1 MDKGQG
7 VERESGGNKMWRK
20 LQVAKDGQ
28 GVYKSSK
35 VRMKIAPSF
44 LSVIYT
50 IPTVWFYKQG
60 LQIIVQHYIVN
71 DAMGRF

>member
-1 MDKGQG
+1 VITDKRDTEQPRARTHDMDKGQG

-50 IPTVWFYKQG
+50 IPTVWFYK
-60 LQIIVQHYIVN
+60 
-71 DAMGRF
+71 